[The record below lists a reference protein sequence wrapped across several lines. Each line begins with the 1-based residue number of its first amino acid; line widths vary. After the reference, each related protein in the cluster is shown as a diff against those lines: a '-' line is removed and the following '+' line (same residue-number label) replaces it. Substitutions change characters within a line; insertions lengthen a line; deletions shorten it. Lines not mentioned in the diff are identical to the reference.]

1 MSSIAQLKQI
11 IQTELNA
18 RKVYKEALDVVLV
31 IEGLEQN
38 EKELSASVYQ
48 LKASRAV
55 LFDELDAL
63 KDSIEAVNQKAKD
76 TIASA
81 NAEAEKIIA
90 EAKDKAAKAHASALA
105 ELEAVVAQTNTARV
119 EAQTA
124 LAEADTARIA
134 LNEINTAVEQAKATA
149 RKVAE

>member
-1 MSSIAQLKQI
+1 MSNIAQLKQI
-11 IQTELNA
+11 IQTELNT

-38 EKELSASVYQ
+38 QKELSASVDQ
-48 LKASRAV
+48 LKSSRAV
-55 LFDELDAL
+55 LFDELEAL
-63 KDSIEAVNQKAKD
+63 KDSIDAVNQKAKD
-76 TIASA
+76 TIAGA

-105 ELEAVVAQTNTARV
+105 ELEAVVAQTNKARA

-124 LAEADTARIA
+124 AVEADTARSI
-134 LNEINTAVEQAKATA
+134 LTDINAAVEQAKATA